1 MQYNLINKNN
11 HIKKEELANLDL
23 YYGNTLPNVYLDF
36 LRYSNGYL
44 FPNSSLIYSSFEIVE
59 RNITNEVNKYLNDYI
74 AIGEGDGD
82 KLYLMK
88 KNISS
93 KHVYIV
99 DSCSIA
105 MPDFEYEKTFD
116 NFGTFVEFCQ
126 HDIHKDSNL
135 KSSLYNIILIK
146 AINDKKTIYRIKK
159 EFNYSGDMSGLLSG
173 CKNPPFEI
181 RTEITYGLAKVL
193 IKKVPELSNYI
204 KMVKT

>member
-88 KNISS
+88 KILARNMYILLTAVQLQCLILSMKKLLIIS
-93 KHVYIV
+93 
-99 DSCSIA
+99 A
-105 MPDFEYEKTFD
+105 
-116 NFGTFVEFCQ
+116 
-126 HDIHKDSNL
+126 L
-135 KSSLYNIILIK
+135 
-146 AINDKKTIYRIKK
+146 
-159 EFNYSGDMSGLLSG
+159 LLSFV
-173 CKNPPFEI
+173 NMIF
-181 RTEITYGLAKVL
+181 
-193 IKKVPELSNYI
+193 IKTAI
-204 KMVKT
+204 